1 MLPYIAF
8 CSDTKSYS
16 VLYEHLS
23 DMWLSTLEFGA
34 TQFYSCK
41 EIAPKSPFLCVQA
54 FPEWCAKAIRQLR
67 TFPKAY
73 LFPWMAHLNNK
84 NNKHSVRHIMTTLRE
99 NKQRKLPF
107 KIRYAFCWSCPSAT
121 LASQHGGFV
130 PRNHNRLH
138 LEGTTWWQATITQ
151 TPRGI
156 QSITTSQ
163 RMW

>member
-8 CSDTKSYS
+8 RADTKSYS

-99 NKQRKLPF
+99 DANTVCNNSRPF
-107 KIRYAFCWSCPSAT
+107 E
-121 LASQHGGFV
+121 ASQLAILV
-130 PRNHNRLH
+130 VQNRKSRT
-138 LEGTTWWQATITQ
+138 GTRQTKEITI
-151 TPRGI
+151 
-156 QSITTSQ
+156 
-163 RMW
+163 